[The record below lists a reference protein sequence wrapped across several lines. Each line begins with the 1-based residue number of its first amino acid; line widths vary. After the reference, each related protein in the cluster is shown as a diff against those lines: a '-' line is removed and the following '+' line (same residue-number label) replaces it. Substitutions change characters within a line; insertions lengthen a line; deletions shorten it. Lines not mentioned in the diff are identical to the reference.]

1 MLKKC
6 SKYQSS
12 FTLLPCKIFLL
23 HFRYVLKDLL
33 KYSIIDEVKNVEDIS
48 YFEELIFKVGMLG
61 EKRAKYTF
69 DNGLTLS
76 VVAGENQ
83 GYYGNGKTS
92 FEVAVLDQENKFMTK
107 EFENSFDDVLGWQTP
122 DQITKLITKIKNYE
136 QK

>member
-1 MLKKC
+1 MEK
-6 SKYQSS
+6 SN
-12 FTLLPCKIFLL
+12 TEI
-23 HFRYVLKDLL
+23 LKDLI

-61 EKRAKYTF
+61 EKKAKYTF
-69 DNGLTLS
+69 ANGFTLS

-92 FEVAVLDQENKFMTK
+92 FEVAVLDQGNKFITK
-107 EFENSFDDVLGWQTP
+107 EFENSFDDVLGWQTT
-122 DQITKLITKIKNYE
+122 DQITNMITKIKNYE